1 MCVCCVFCLQA
12 EDGIRELVRFLGLGD
27 VYKRQAMD
35 VDVEVAGLGAFRVPV
50 DPSIGCVASKPFI
63 PRVQYSQF
71 VESFGQVRHLGDGFD
86 GPISVRSCGHPGS
99 IQEALPDRAQFW
111 PTAGH
116 QDDCLL
122 YTSDAADERSSVD
135 LGGRRIIKKKQQK
148 QRHNMQPTTT

>member
-1 MCVCCVFCLQA
+1 MIWGGGPA
-12 EDGIRELVRFLGLGD
+12 DGAGTVRHGPTDRAQCSLG
-27 VYKRQAMD
+27 VAMD

-116 QDDCLL
+116 QDDGSGPCGSQVVHLVL
-122 YTSDAADERSSVD
+122 RVFKGEKPEPQASAER
-135 LGGRRIIKKKQQK
+135 
-148 QRHNMQPTTT
+148 TTI